1 MWEGIGVGFAVATL
15 NGLAAWLI
23 LRYGLSKGGNLFM
36 QIFLGGMVG
45 RLLLVSATC
54 LLLLLFTS
62 IHRVAFTGSLMGGY
76 VLFLIAEVAYILKK
90 GVEKQ
95 QEKGGGTAV

>member
-1 MWEGIGVGFAVATL
+1 MWEGIGVGLTVAAL
-15 NGLAAWLI
+15 NGLVAWLI
-23 LRYGLSKGGNLFM
+23 LQYGLSKGGTLFM
-36 QIFLGGMVG
+36 QIFLGGMVA

-62 IHRVAFTGSLMGGY
+62 IHRVGFTGSLMGGY

-90 GVEKQ
+90 EASKRQKEGVD
-95 QEKGGGTAV
+95 AD